1 MKGSLLIGFLAIS
14 DNKLSSKAISEI
26 TSCLHKLD
34 QGANFTEMGV
44 GSLQVCLT
52 ISNFVLKDPSVNLS
66 VKEVGLS
73 VAQSILMENSSVK
86 LIDLVRLT
94 VNMLKTNYISNNLSG
109 FLRRLIRRT
118 SRVEIAL
125 LLQPL
130 FEYQPVPRKVL
141 LNEILQYDEPLFC
154 PVWFS
159 AQMWILL
166 FDEELGSL
174 SRKIFNKFG
183 LTLRSEALELEHEK
197 STQNIF
203 HFLRDKNFGIF
214 SLASKAVSSAMELMR
229 TSPRLNKLIDDLI
242 KFYATEWDE
251 IEIEA
256 TKVIEADYTKN
267 QDM

>member
-1 MKGSLLIGFLAIS
+1 
-14 DNKLSSKAISEI
+14 
-26 TSCLHKLD
+26 
-34 QGANFTEMGV
+34 
-44 GSLQVCLT
+44 
-52 ISNFVLKDPSVNLS
+52 
-66 VKEVGLS
+66 
-73 VAQSILMENSSVK
+73 
-86 LIDLVRLT
+86 
-94 VNMLKTNYISNNLSG
+94 MLKTNYISSNLSG

-166 FDEELGSL
+166 FDEDLGSL

-197 STQNIF
+197 QTKNVF
-203 HFLRDKNFGIF
+203 HYLRDKNFGIF
-214 SLASKAVSSAMELMR
+214 SMTTKAVSSAMELMR
-229 TSPRLNKLIDDLI
+229 TSPRLNTLIDDLI
-242 KFYATEWDE
+242 TFYASEWHE
-251 IEIEA
+251 IDLESA
-256 TKVIEADYTKN
+256 KAIEADFTKN
-267 QDM
+267 KEIQKNLIADHRTNRIAVPQIFGRAAKLFQPQNFEKVLNFLITEACLDRNEEIKDAAAKAALALIKN